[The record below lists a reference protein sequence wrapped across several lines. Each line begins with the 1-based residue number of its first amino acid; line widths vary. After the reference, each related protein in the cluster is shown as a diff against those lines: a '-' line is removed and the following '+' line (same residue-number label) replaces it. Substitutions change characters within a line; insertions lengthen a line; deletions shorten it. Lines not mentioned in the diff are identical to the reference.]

1 MKKSVAIDA
10 KPKTSKTR
18 GMSIES
24 ALKAFAEEPN
34 LYNAAKT
41 FWEQGLG
48 IALWSNNP
56 GAPQDDYFERIGY
69 TPQYLNKASRKIKSI
84 MPMENISRSTLKGK
98 KGDDDSLIDRYD
110 RIKVYACEAKEKFD
124 RDDIT
129 KLTRAF
135 NRTNSVTDDFNNTKN
150 LPVLVLVRQKDYIH
164 ISTCQRSFKTDT
176 KDAIDDKAVILYKID
191 YHKPR
196 LGHLQILETMKK
208 EIKGCY
214 TFEELFQK
222 ILKSLSIDI
231 VSDNFF
237 KGYTKI
243 FKDTV
248 KYAIDHNRI
257 KSEFNKFSDPSK
269 AIRDYVKMLMGRIVF
284 IQFLQRKGWMG
295 VPADDDSWKTGDPEF
310 LQNLFESSDQKDSF
324 IDKVLKPLFIDLNTP
339 REGDHVGEWTDKD
352 VKVPYLN
359 GGLFDMDE
367 FADVKF
373 PLPQELTKKMLDF
386 FRSYNFT
393 IDENAQ
399 DSVEV
404 GVDPEMLSRIFENL
418 LEDNKEKGAFY
429 TPKEIVEYMCREA
442 LTTYLLNDVS
452 DNTKKEAYKQFV
464 IKRNLTDLT
473 SDDIAYLDKKLRQV
487 KICDPAIG
495 SGAFPMGMLREL
507 FECRK
512 AIESHLYTTT
522 WNPSSIKKSIIQN
535 SIYGVDIEKGA
546 VNIARLRF
554 WLALIID
561 EKTPNALPN
570 MDFKIM
576 QGNSLLEQYEG
587 VDLSKLELNT
597 TVQKNVGK
605 GKRRG
610 KRNQN
615 NELQQ
620 EFVFDAGGALA
631 NIQKSIRQ
639 YYTTDNHDAKITLR
653 NNINTNIKEYILHMK
668 DFTPSIEKKIR
679 VLDIPNDQFFLW
691 HIYFKEV
698 FDKGGF
704 DIVIGNPPY
713 IALQKMKKM
722 SKVYS
727 KCGFDTYNSSGD
739 IYCLFTEH
747 GFNLLKDGGT
757 LCYIMMNKWMKTDYG
772 KELRHF
778 ILNHK
783 IHSII
788 DFGDVQV
795 FKNATTYPCII
806 HLGKSDP
813 DSTFK
818 AARLINED
826 LNTVSGLSDE
836 FPTSELND
844 DGWVI
849 SSRQEQQLHQ
859 NLKSKFPSLIKYLQA
874 PSKRGIL
881 SGLSEAFLISEEIK
895 NRLIEEDSSAMEV
908 IKPFFTGKDIKPY
921 ESPESSNY
929 LILFKKGITYSL
941 MGANSAEVTEDEAW
955 AFITKRYP
963 SVCNWLAPFAERARK
978 RKDKG
983 DFWWELRACD
993 YYDKFEQP
1001 KIVYQTFQVKPNFI
1015 YDDGGRLFNN
1025 SLWFLPIA
1033 NKPLLGLLNSKIGW
1047 WLISCYCSQIQSGY
1061 QLIWDY
1067 FSRIPVALNKK
1078 DKDIAILVDKILAA
1092 KTEDNDADISVE
1104 MHEID
1109 CRLYEFYGLTNEEVK
1124 IIDPE
1129 TETFGADFEL
1139 YQRKPKFKMVSD
1151 EYIDVVY
1158 AKLKERFDKICASLD
1173 NDEAD
1178 IKGEYDL
1185 TKSGRPEKEEVEDAF
1200 NKWSCAILTAYR
1212 GKKQDVNEMRNQE
1225 LKSKMQES
1233 GLLFR
1238 SVDGFYIE
1246 EDDNGH
1252 EKEPI
1257 EVNELSF
1264 FVTNTNASGEV
1275 WLDDERRLE
1284 FFRTIYRLAEHYE
1297 QDSFLFTFPG
1307 NNRVA
1312 FLIATNCSG
1321 RSYFRNDVKFS
1332 GPLYKDVED
1341 LKAWTGCENGK
1352 IAFILKGMIQKGKK
1366 NSKVWIGEGDIFKFD
1381 GQYNPDYIVVLHDN
1395 KHRELRETC
1404 EEESITNKK
1413 LLVKVFDEDQP
1424 SSDAIQAKVLASLDA
1439 IPQECKFASFHCSVS
1454 IDGSYVE
1461 GARIAYNIVKEWAK
1475 QSNNE
1480 LKRILIVDIF
1490 GDYYKIL

>member
-1 MKKSVAIDA
+1 MFAKDINIIMEKSETI
-10 KPKTSKTR
+10 KTSKSSKTN

-24 ALKAFAEEPN
+24 ALKAFAEEKN
-34 LYNAAKT
+34 LYNASKT
-41 FWEQGLG
+41 FLEQGLG
-48 IALWSNNP
+48 IALWSYNP
-56 GAPQDDYFERIGY
+56 GTPQTEYFEDNGY
-69 TPQYLNKASRKIKSI
+69 TPQYLNKALRKIECI
-84 MPMENISRSTLKGK
+84 MPMENISRNSLKGK

-110 RIKVYACEAKEKFD
+110 RIKVYACEAKDKFD

-150 LPVLVLVRQKDYIH
+150 LPVLVLVRQKNYIH

-191 YHKPR
+191 FNKPR

-248 KYAIDHNRI
+248 KYAIDHDRLKN
-257 KSEFNKFSDPSK
+257 EFKKFSDPHK
-269 AIRDYVKMLMGRIVF
+269 AIRDYVKILMGRIVF

-295 VPADDDSWKTGDPEF
+295 VPANDENWKTGDPEF
-310 LQNLFESSDQKDSF
+310 LQNLFDNSVKKDSF
-324 IDKVLKPLFIDLNTP
+324 IDDVLKPLFLDLNTP
-339 REGDHVGEWTDKD
+339 RDNDHVGGWTDMD

-359 GGLFDMDE
+359 GGLFDLDE

-373 PLPQELTKKMLDF
+373 SLPKEIIKKMLDF

-393 IDENAQ
+393 IDENSK

-429 TPKEIVEYMCREA
+429 TPKEVVEYMCREA
-442 LTTYLLNDVS
+442 LTTYLQKGID
-452 DNTKKEAYKQFV
+452 DDTKKDLYKDFV
-464 IKRNLTDLT
+464 KDHSIDAL
-473 SDDIAYLDKKLRQV
+473 SDDDIRYLEKKLREV

-495 SGAFPMGMLREL
+495 SGAFPMGMLKEL
-507 FECRK
+507 YECRK
-512 AIESHLYTTT
+512 AIEQHLYERT
-522 WNPSSIKKSIIQN
+522 WKASDIKKNIIQN

-561 EKTPNALPN
+561 EKTPHALPN

-587 VDLSKLELNT
+587 VDFSQLELD
-597 TVQKNVGK
+597 VQKPKGK
-605 GKRRG
+605 GK
-610 KRNQN
+610 KKKSD
-615 NELQQ
+615 ELQQ
-620 EFVFDAGGALA
+620 SISFDERFALD
-631 NIQKSIRQ
+631 NIQKSIKQ
-639 YYTTDNHDAKITLR
+639 YYATDNHDTKVSLR
-653 NNINTNIKEYILHMK
+653 NIINTNIKDYILHMK
-668 DFTPSIEKKIR
+668 DFTPSIKKKLQT
-679 VLDIPNDQFFLW
+679 LDIPNDQFFLW

-722 SKVYS
+722 SEVYS
-727 KCGFDTYNSSGD
+727 KCGFETYNSSAD

-747 GFNLLKDGGT
+747 GFNLLKDGGV

-778 ILNHK
+778 IRNHK
-783 IHSII
+783 IHCII
-788 DFGDVQV
+788 DYGDVQI

-806 HLGKSDP
+806 LLENGHPSNSFQAALLADDNLDNVSERSDVFETADLDDDIWVLP
-813 DSTFK
+813 SRKDFLLFKKLRST
-818 AARLINED
+818 
-826 LNTVSGLSDE
+826 
-836 FPTSELND
+836 
-844 DGWVI
+844 
-849 SSRQEQQLHQ
+849 
-859 NLKSKFPSLIKYLQA
+859 FPSLVDYLPS

-881 SGLSEAFLISEEIK
+881 TGLSEAFLISDETR
-895 NRLIEEDSSAMEV
+895 NRLIEEDSSAKDV
-908 IKPFFTGKDIKPY
+908 IQPFFAGRDIKPY
-921 ESPESSNY
+921 VSPQSSNNV
-929 LILFKKGITYSL
+929 ILFKKGITHSL
-941 MGANSAEVTEDEAW
+941 MGTDASEDEAW
-955 AFITKRYP
+955 AFISSRYP
-963 SVCNWLAPFAERARK
+963 SVCNWLYPFRERARA
-978 RKDKG
+978 RDDKG
-983 DFWWELRACD
+983 DYWWELRACD
-993 YYDKFEQP
+993 YYEQFEQP
-1001 KIVYQTFQVKPNFI
+1001 KIMYQTFQVKPNFV
-1015 YDDGGRLFNN
+1015 YDDKGCLFNN
-1025 SLWFLPIA
+1025 SMWFLPIA

-1067 FSRIPVALNKK
+1067 FSRIPVALNKQ
-1078 DKDIAILVDKILAA
+1078 DKDIAVLVDKILVA
-1092 KTEDNDADISVE
+1092 KTEDSDADISVE

-1109 CRLYEFYGLTNEEVK
+1109 CRLYEFYGLTNGEVK
-1124 IIDPE
+1124 LIEPDI
-1129 TETFGADFEL
+1129 ETFGADFEL
-1139 YQRKPKFKMVSD
+1139 YQRKPAFHMVSD
-1151 EYIDVVY
+1151 EYIDRIY
-1158 AKLKERFDKICASLD
+1158 SELKERFDKICASLD

-1178 IKGEYDL
+1178 IQGEYDL
-1185 TKSGRPEKEEVEDAF
+1185 TKSEKPGKEEVEDAF

-1212 GKKQDVNEMRNQE
+1212 GKKQDVNEKRNQE
-1225 LKSKMQES
+1225 LKDRMQQS

-1238 SVDGFYIE
+1238 SVDGYYIE
-1246 EDDNGH
+1246 EDDNGC
-1252 EKEPI
+1252 EKNRI

-1264 FVTNTNASGEV
+1264 FVTNTNSDGEV
-1275 WLDDERRLE
+1275 WLDDEKRLN
-1284 FFRTIYRLAEHYE
+1284 FFRIIYRLAEHYE

-1312 FLIATNCSG
+1312 FLIATNCFG
-1321 RSYFRNDVKFS
+1321 RSYFRNDIKFA
-1332 GPLYKDVED
+1332 GPLFKDVED
-1341 LKAWTGCENGK
+1341 LNAWAGCENGK

-1366 NSKVWIGEGDIFKFD
+1366 SSKVWIGEGDIFEFD
-1381 GQYNPDYIVVLHDN
+1381 NQYNPDYTIVLHDN
-1395 KHRELRETC
+1395 QHQAFRESC
-1404 EEESITNKK
+1404 EEECKTNKR
-1413 LLVKVFDEDQP
+1413 LLVKVFDEDNP
-1424 SSDAIQAKVLASLDA
+1424 SLDDIQTKVNESLNA
-1439 IPQECKFASFHCSVS
+1439 IPQECKFVGFHCSVS
-1454 IDGSYVE
+1454 INGSYVE
-1461 GARIAYNIVKEWAK
+1461 GARIVYNAVNDWARN
-1475 QSNNE
+1475 SNKN

-1490 GDYYKIL
+1490 GDYYKL

>member
-1 MKKSVAIDA
+1 MGKSVAIDA

-24 ALKAFAEEPN
+24 ALMAFAEEAN
-34 LYNAAKT
+34 LYNGAKT
-41 FWEQGLG
+41 FLEQGLG

-56 GAPQDDYFERIGY
+56 GTPQNDYFESVGY
-69 TPQYLNKASRKIKSI
+69 TPQYLTKALRKIECI
-84 MPMENISRSTLKGK
+84 MPMENISRNTLKGK

-110 RIKVYACEAKEKFD
+110 RIKVYACEAKERFD

-150 LPVLVLVRQKDYIH
+150 LPVLVLIRQNDYIH

-176 KDAIDDKAVILYKID
+176 KDTIDDKAVILYKID

-208 EIKGCY
+208 EIKGCC

-243 FKDTV
+243 FNDTV
-248 KYAIDHNRI
+248 KYAIAHDRI
-257 KSEFNKFSDPSK
+257 KSEFNKFSDPNK

-295 VPADDDSWKTGDPEF
+295 VPSDDDSWKTGDPDF
-310 LQNLFESSDQKDSF
+310 LQNLFESSDQKESF
-324 IDKVLKPLFIDLNTP
+324 IDEVLKPLFVDLNTP
-339 REGDHVGEWTDKD
+339 RESDHVGEWTDRD
-352 VKVPYLN
+352 IKVPYLN

-373 PLPQELTKKMLDF
+373 PLPQEITKKMLDF

-429 TPKEIVEYMCREA
+429 TPKEVVDYMCREA
-442 LTTYLLNDVS
+442 LTTYLQNGTDDS
-452 DNTKKEAYKQFV
+452 AKKELYKDFV
-464 IKRNLTDLT
+464 KEHNIGVLTA
-473 SDDIAYLDKKLRQV
+473 DDITYLDKKLRDV

-495 SGAFPMGMLREL
+495 SGAFPMGMLKEL

-512 AIESHLYTTT
+512 ALESRLYERT
-522 WNPSSIKKSIIQN
+522 WSASDIKKDIIQN

-561 EKTPNALPN
+561 ENTPHALPN

-576 QGNSLLEQYEG
+576 QGNSLLEQFEG
-587 VDLSKLELNT
+587 VDLSKLELN
-597 TVQKNVGK
+597 VQKTK
-605 GKRRG
+605 GRG
-610 KRNQN
+610 KKKKNDD
-615 NELQQ
+615 LQQ
-620 EFVFDAGGALA
+620 SFSFDERFALD
-631 NIQKSIRQ
+631 NIQKSIKQ
-639 YYTTDNHDAKITLR
+639 YYATDNHDAKITLR

-668 DFTPSIEKKIR
+668 DFTPSIEKKIQT
-679 VLDIPNDQFFLW
+679 LDIPNDQFFLW

-698 FDKGGF
+698 FDEGGF

-727 KCGFDTYNSSGD
+727 KCGFETYNSSAD

-747 GFNLLKDGGT
+747 GFNLLKDGGV

-778 ILNHK
+778 IRNHK
-783 IHSII
+783 IHRII
-788 DFGDVQV
+788 DYGDVQI

-806 HLGKSDP
+806 LLENSNPAISFQAALLTDENLDNVPKRSDVFETADLDDDIWVLP
-813 DSTFK
+813 SRKELLLFK
-818 AARLINED
+818 KLRSAY
-826 LNTVSGLSDE
+826 
-836 FPTSELND
+836 
-844 DGWVI
+844 
-849 SSRQEQQLHQ
+849 
-859 NLKSKFPSLIKYLQA
+859 PSLVDYLPS

-881 SGLSEAFLISEEIK
+881 TGLSEAFLISDETR
-895 NRLIEEDSSAMEV
+895 NRLIEEDSSAEEV
-908 IKPFFTGKDIKPY
+908 IEPFFAGRDIKPY
-921 ESPESSNY
+921 VSPQSSNNI
-929 LILFKKGITYSL
+929 ILFKKGITHSL
-941 MGANSAEVTEDEAW
+941 MGITDASEDEAW
-955 AFITKRYP
+955 AFISSRYP
-963 SVCNWLAPFAERARK
+963 SVCNWLYPFREKAR
-978 RKDKG
+978 RRDDKG
-983 DFWWELRACD
+983 DYWWELRACD
-993 YYDKFEQP
+993 YYDQFEQP
-1001 KIVYQTFQVKPNFI
+1001 KVMYQTFQVKPNFV
-1015 YDDGGRLFNN
+1015 YDVKGCLFNN
-1025 SLWFLPIA
+1025 SMWFLPTA

-1067 FSRIPVALNKK
+1067 FSRIPIALNKK

-1109 CRLYEFYGLTNEEVK
+1109 CCLYEFYGLTNEEVK
-1124 IIDPE
+1124 VIDPD

-1151 EYIDVVY
+1151 EYIDRVY
-1158 AKLKERFDKICASLD
+1158 AELKERFDKICASLD

-1185 TKSGRPEKEEVEDAF
+1185 AKSGRPEKEEVEDAF

-1212 GKKQDVNEMRNQE
+1212 GKKQDINEKRNQE
-1225 LKSKMQES
+1225 LKSKMQQS

-1238 SVDGFYIE
+1238 SVDGYYIE

-1284 FFRTIYRLAEHYE
+1284 FFRNIYRLAEHYE

-1312 FLIATNCSG
+1312 FLIATNCFG

-1352 IAFILKGMIQKGKK
+1352 IAFILKGMIQKGKR

-1381 GQYNPDYIVVLHDN
+1381 GQYNPDYIVVIHDN
-1395 KHRELRETC
+1395 NHRELRETC
-1404 EEESITNKK
+1404 EEESKTNKK

-1424 SSDAIQAKVLASLDA
+1424 SSDAIQAKVLASLDT
-1439 IPQECKFASFHCSVS
+1439 IPLECKFVSFHCSVS
-1454 IDGSYVE
+1454 IDGSYIE
-1461 GARIAYNIVKEWAK
+1461 GARIVYNTVKEWAK
-1475 QSNNE
+1475 QSYNE

-1490 GDYYKIL
+1490 GDYCKL